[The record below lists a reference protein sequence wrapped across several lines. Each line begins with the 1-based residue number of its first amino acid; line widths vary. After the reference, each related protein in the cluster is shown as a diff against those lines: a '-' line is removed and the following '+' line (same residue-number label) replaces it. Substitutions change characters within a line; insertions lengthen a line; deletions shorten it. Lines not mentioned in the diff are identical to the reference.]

1 MGDYVIDDSA
11 DVIVFSHAGLE
22 LSSAVS
28 PVLFIILWCFI
39 ILFYFI
45 LFIILFIY
53 SFLIFYFILDSD
65 RKATVT
71 TPILTSSPL

>member
-11 DVIVFSHAGLE
+11 DLIVFSHAGLE

-28 PVLFIILWCFI
+28 PVYLLFYGVL
-39 ILFYFI
+39 LFYFI
-45 LFIILFIY
+45 YYFIYLFIFN
-53 SFLIFYFILDSD
+53 FLFYFTLESD

>member
-11 DVIVFSHAGLE
+11 DLIVFSHAGLE

-28 PVLFIILWCFI
+28 PVYLLFYGVL
-39 ILFYFI
+39 LFYFI

-53 SFLIFYFILDSD
+53 SFLIFYFILLWN
-65 RKATVT
+65 
-71 TPILTSSPL
+71 LTEKQQ